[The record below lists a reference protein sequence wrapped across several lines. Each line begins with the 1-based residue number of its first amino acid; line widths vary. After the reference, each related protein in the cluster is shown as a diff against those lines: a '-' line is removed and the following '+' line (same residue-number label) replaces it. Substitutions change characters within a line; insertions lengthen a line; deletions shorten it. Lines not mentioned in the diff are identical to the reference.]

1 MIKYIIESL
10 AVVVADQQHKFNFEP
25 SDYTDAQITNDSIYE
40 TLFSYLGKLLNVSF
54 VGQPLSELDSLMG
67 HLEKHGVSVS
77 YSLCSNFSRSESLPR
92 WVVGEVSKMD
102 ETKCT
107 D

>member
-54 VGQPLSELDSLMG
+54 VGQPQHQVIFKIIFFNND
-67 HLEKHGVSVS
+67 V
-77 YSLCSNFSRSESLPR
+77 SLPVNIFVCFIIR
-92 WVVGEVSKMD
+92 NKWSTNRDCWCFKGL
-102 ETKCT
+102 
-107 D
+107 